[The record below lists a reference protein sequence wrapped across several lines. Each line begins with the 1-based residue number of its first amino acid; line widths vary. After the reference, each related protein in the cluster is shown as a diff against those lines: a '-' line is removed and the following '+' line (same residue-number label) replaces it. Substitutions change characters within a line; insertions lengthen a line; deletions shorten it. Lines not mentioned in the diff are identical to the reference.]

1 MWQVY
6 VLLGVVTGIVAYLWV
21 SGISNTH
28 KSHPD
33 YKGNQ
38 DGFDFDHDLKD
49 WDVTIADGLDKLEEE
64 EMKPIHKF
72 NNGRGA
78 MLCNICRTIISTGPA
93 TKELYCEKCKPKQET
108 K

>member
-49 WDVTIADGLDKLEEE
+49 WDVTIADGLDKLEEQE
-64 EMKPIHKF
+64 IFYYCQLQIEQDKWCKTQCDHCNKYYKPLEDERK
-72 NNGRGA
+72 
-78 MLCNICRTIISTGPA
+78 
-93 TKELYCEKCKPKQET
+93 KEKKL
-108 K
+108 